1 MSGPFE
7 GKVCVVTGAG
17 SGIGRAVALNLARKG
32 AALALTDI
40 NAETLEETKAMLPPS
55 NRLRA
60 DVLDVGDAGAIAAYA
75 PRVKESLGSADYVF
89 NIAGL
94 SRIGH
99 FADTPIESF
108 EKVMNVNFWGVVRMA
123 KAFLPQLLETK
134 GGLINI
140 SSVFGIISVPGQTH
154 YCASKF
160 GVRGF
165 SESLAQELEAKGVRV
180 TTVHPGG
187 IATNI
192 AKAAQVDKI
201 PEDSGSK
208 AQMDDRFAKNAKTS
222 PEHAAEV
229 ILRGVERGQRRVLI
243 GADASVISW
252 IQRLF
257 PIGYPRLLATL
268 FGREQL

>member
-1 MSGPFE
+1 MAGPFE

-17 SGIGRAVALNLARKG
+17 SGIGRAVALNLARQG
-32 AALALTDI
+32 AALALSDI
-40 NAETLEETKAMLPPS
+40 NPQTLEETRAMLPPS

-60 DVLDVGDAGAIAAYA
+60 DVLDMADAAAISAYA
-75 PRVKESLGSADYVF
+75 PLVRESVGAADYVF

-94 SRIGH
+94 SRVGH
-99 FADTPIESF
+99 FADTPLQSF
-108 EKVMNVNFWGVVRMA
+108 EKVMDVNFWGVVRMA

-165 SESLAQELEAKGVRV
+165 SEALAQELEPKGVRV

-187 IATNI
+187 VATNI
-192 AKAAQVDKI
+192 ARAAVVDRL
-201 PEDSGSK
+201 PDGGGSK
-208 AQMDDRFAKNAKTS
+208 ADMDARFDQNARTS

-229 ILRGVERGQRRVLI
+229 ILRGVEKGRRRVLI
-243 GADASVISW
+243 GKDASMISW

-257 PIGYPRLLATL
+257 PTGYPRLLASM
-268 FGREQL
+268 FGRNDL

>member
-1 MSGPFE
+1 MSSPFE

-17 SGIGRAVALNLARKG
+17 SGIGRAVALNLARQG
-32 AALALTDI
+32 AALALSDI
-40 NAETLEETKAMLPPS
+40 NAQTLEETKAMLPPS

-60 DVLDVGDAGAIAAYA
+60 DVLDVGDAAAIAAYA
-75 PRVKESLGSADYVF
+75 PKVKESLGSADYVF

-99 FADTPIESF
+99 FADSPIESF

-165 SESLAQELEAKGVRV
+165 SESLAQELEPQGVRV

-192 AKAAQVDKI
+192 ARAAVVDKI
-201 PEDSGSK
+201 PEGSGSK
-208 AQMDDRFAKNAKTS
+208 ADMDARFAKNARTS

-229 ILRGVERGQRRVLI
+229 ILRGVERGKRRVLI
-243 GADASVISW
+243 GVDASIISW

>member
-1 MSGPFE
+1 MTDAFAGRL
-7 GKVCVVTGAG
+7 CVVTGAG
-17 SGIGRAVALNLARKG
+17 SGIGRAVALNLARRG
-32 AALALTDI
+32 AALALSDI
-40 NAETLEETKAMLPPS
+40 NAQALEDTKAMLPPS

-60 DVLDVGDAGAIAAYA
+60 DVLDVGDAAAIAAYA
-75 PRVKESLGSADYVF
+75 PKVRESLGAADYVF

-94 SRIGH
+94 SRVGH
-99 FADTPIESF
+99 FADTPLQSF

-123 KAFLPQLLETK
+123 KAFLPQLVETR

-140 SSVFGIISVPGQTH
+140 SSVFGIISVPGQAH

-165 SESLAQELEAKGVRV
+165 SESLAQELGPLGVRV

-192 AKAAQVDKI
+192 VRAALVDKL
-201 PEDSGSK
+201 PDGGSK
-208 AQMDDRFAKNAKTS
+208 ADLDARFAKNAKTS

-229 ILRGVERGQRRVLI
+229 ILRGVERGKRRVLI
-243 GADASVISW
+243 GSDASAISW
-252 IQRLF
+252 MQRVF
-257 PIGYPRLLATL
+257 PTGYPRLMAAL
-268 FGREQL
+268 FRTDEL